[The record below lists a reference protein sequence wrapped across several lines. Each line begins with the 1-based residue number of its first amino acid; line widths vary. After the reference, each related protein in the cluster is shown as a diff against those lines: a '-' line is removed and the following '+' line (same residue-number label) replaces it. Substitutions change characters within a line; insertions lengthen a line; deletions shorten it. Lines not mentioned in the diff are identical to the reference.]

1 MTSIFRT
8 AILFGLVCPGC
19 FGQTPMDVQPVKK
32 LVPTGT
38 LGTCGYQ
45 PTEKEAPFYKKLDP
59 AERATG
65 SFQKEYNIRNK
76 RNQYVSWFG
85 IVRGIVDTKSDGTIT
100 LLLEQKFFD
109 GLTDCH
115 IMLVS
120 LGGSGDFNAT
130 VGPMEGSVVPLTL
143 IRVYGEV
150 SGEKDG
156 LPQVNVEYLR
166 VWPWLTFTFTDLG
179 AAGEKGNPRWS
190 KYCKLCKDGRVY
202 NPYPDSNYY
211 LDVLGDPWEFGT
223 VPQRH

>member
-1 MTSIFRT
+1 SIFRT

-19 FGQTPMDVQPVKK
+19 FAQTPMEVQPVKK

-45 PTEKEAPFYKKLDP
+45 PTEKEAPFYNKLDP
-59 AERATG
+59 AERTTG
-65 SFQKEYNIRNK
+65 SFQKEYNIQKK

-120 LGGSGDFNAT
+120 LGGSGDFTAT
-130 VGPMEGSVVPLTL
+130 VGPIEGSIVPLTL

-166 VWPWLTFTFTDLG
+166 VWPWLT
-179 AAGEKGNPRWS
+179 
-190 KYCKLCKDGRVY
+190 
-202 NPYPDSNYY
+202 
-211 LDVLGDPWEFGT
+211 
-223 VPQRH
+223 